1 MLFTVLVFISKMV
14 SVNYE
19 RQISKNV
26 KLKVNILG
34 GAIML
39 VHEMIANQGSVNGI
53 CCDRLQ

>member
-26 KLKVNILG
+26 KVIILG